1 MADQSVNKVKDF
13 IRTHA
18 EFFDINPA
26 EKIEVE
32 TMEKSVEVAH
42 RQNLGIFDI
51 SWNGL
56 NHASVW
62 LPEFASSGLSLK
74 AALKKAADVTL
85 DESDVIDPHAR
96 YHWRFMPVTS
106 NRLVILDTIIKNQ
119 QQKHLGDR
127 SLSSKDEELV
137 AANAKI
143 QELEREIEQLRAKM
157 PDQHAHADHICDY
170 IIKKSNVAFVDTS
183 HSICKTFDDAIC
195 SSELDIC
202 QDKMSDCRKSKNGI
216 DEVIKFCQN
225 SSAEFTD
232 IANNLIRARAAGAE
246 YVGDTDYSDET
257 DFNFCK

>member
-32 TMEKSVEVAH
+32 TMEKSVEVAN
-42 RQNLGIFDI
+42 RQRLGIFDI
-51 SWNGL
+51 GWNGL

-62 LPEFASSGLSLK
+62 LPEFACSGLSLK
-74 AALKKAADVTL
+74 DALKKAADVTL
-85 DESDVIDPHAR
+85 DESNVLISGAR
-96 YHWRFMPVTS
+96 YQWRFMPVTS

-137 AANAKI
+137 AVNAKI

-157 PDQHAHADHICDY
+157 PDQHAHSDHICDY
-170 IIKKSNVAFVDTS
+170 IKNLINEKRPGFLQKYANT
-183 HSICKTFDDAIC
+183 DD
-195 SSELDIC
+195 
-202 QDKMSDCRKSKNGI
+202 
-216 DEVIKFCQN
+216 VIK
-225 SSAEFTD
+225 SYEPEILSVLDD
-232 IANNLIRARAAGAE
+232 IANCVIE
-246 YVGDTDYSDET
+246 YVEKRS
-257 DFNFCK
+257 

>member
-32 TMEKSVEVAH
+32 TIEKSVEVAN
-42 RQNLGIFDI
+42 RQKLGIFDI
-51 SWNGL
+51 GWNGL
-56 NHASVW
+56 NHVSVW
-62 LPEFASSGLSLK
+62 LPAFACSGLSLK
-74 AALKKAADVTL
+74 DALKKAADVTL
-85 DESDVIDPHAR
+85 DESDVLISGAR
-96 YHWRFMPVTS
+96 YQWRFMPVTS

-157 PDQHAHADHICDY
+157 PDQHAHSDHICDY
-170 IIKKSNVAFVDTS
+170 IIKKSNVAFIDTR
-183 HSICKTFDDAIC
+183 HNICQTFNDAILA
-195 SSELDIC
+195 SDLDIC
-202 QDKMSDCRKSKNGI
+202 QNKMSDCRKSKNGI
-216 DEVIKFCQN
+216 DEIIKFCQN
-225 SSAEFTD
+225 SAAEFTD
-232 IANNLIRARAAGAE
+232 IAANLNRAKAAGAE